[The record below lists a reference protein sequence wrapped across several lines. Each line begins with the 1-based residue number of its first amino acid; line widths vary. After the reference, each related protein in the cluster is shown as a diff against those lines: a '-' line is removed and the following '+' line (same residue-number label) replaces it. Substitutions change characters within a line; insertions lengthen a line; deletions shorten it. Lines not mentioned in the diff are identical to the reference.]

1 MASKEIFLFVCQR
14 EDGEIFIETKENV
27 ELLINNTSPD
37 KDLDFETIGK
47 IPLSRFQ
54 IDSEP
59 SVIQFYKPDTDVQIQ
74 NEAFLLAIK
83 FKLDYK
89 L

>member
-1 MASKEIFLFVCQR
+1 MPKEVFIFVCQR
-14 EDGEIFIETKENV
+14 TDGEIFIETKENV
-27 ELLINNTSPD
+27 ELLINSCPPE

-47 IPLSRFQ
+47 IPLSTFR
-54 IDSEP
+54 IDAEP
-59 SVIQFYKPDTDVQIQ
+59 NVIQFYNPDIDVKIQ